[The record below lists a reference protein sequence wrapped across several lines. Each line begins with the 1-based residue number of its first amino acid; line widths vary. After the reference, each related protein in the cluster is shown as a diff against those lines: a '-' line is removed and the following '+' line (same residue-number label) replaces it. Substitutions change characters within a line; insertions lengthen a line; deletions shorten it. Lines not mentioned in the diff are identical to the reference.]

1 MGVKWIGR
9 LKVEYEMEEGQP
21 KNLAEMI
28 LVREAAALERTIEK
42 GAHIARSG
50 VKHDTV
56 KVTIELQGPT
66 I

>member
-28 LVREAAALERTIEK
+28 SR
-42 GAHIARSG
+42 ARGCRS
-50 VKHDTV
+50 
-56 KVTIELQGPT
+56 
-66 I
+66 